1 MPRTATAIVIA
12 ALLAAPVTAAPVTDF
27 TQIDKTLDSIDT
39 AAKVSLKKRI
49 ASCNVIIH
57 KDASSLETLTAP
69 APQYGA
75 KAGQTVLKLIMDF
88 PPAPKQPGPS
98 LPQPQQ
104 KNVQGIWIIDHGKAE
119 PVSAWANVLQNRPVP
134 LGYDASNNC

>member
-1 MPRTATAIVIA
+1 MPKTATAILIS

-27 TQIDKTLDSIDT
+27 KQIDKTLESIPT
-39 AAKVSLKKRI
+39 AANVSLKKRI
-49 ASCNVIIH
+49 ASCNVVIH
-57 KDASSLETLTAP
+57 KDMSSLETLTAP

-75 KAGQTVLKLIMDF
+75 KAGQTVLKLLMDF
-88 PPAPKQPGPS
+88 PPPPRPEGPS

-104 KNVQGIWIIDHGKAE
+104 KNVQGIWIIDHGIAT